1 MPFGLAIVNKEDYHH
16 LIRENNAMRERLDEI
31 DSKVNGQVL
40 ALQHSITEKTLAIER
55 MTFAEGLARS
65 HESAMQKTIMD
76 LEAADKQT
84 RQALETLRSQYDEQ
98 VEQSRSTIAEL
109 HEALVE
115 RDAELQRSVD
125 QATSLGYD
133 NELLR
138 KTTED
143 LATELEVVKRSENE
157 KWIEANAA
165 QAEVIRLKAEIEV
178 LKAKPS
184 RTRRK

>member
-16 LIRENNAMRERLDEI
+16 LIRQNNAMTDKLAEIESKDNAKILELQEELRAISEKYYADLEMQARKLHAQFDHERSSMHKHYESVSETTKAMLAREFSD
-31 DSKVNGQVL
+31 
-40 ALQHSITEKTLAIER
+40 TLA
-55 MTFAEGLARS
+55 
-65 HESAMQKTIMD
+65 
-76 LEAADKQT
+76 
-84 RQALETLRSQYDEQ
+84 
-98 VEQSRSTIAEL
+98 
-109 HEALVE
+109 E

-138 KTTED
+138 KANED

-165 QAEVIRLKAEIEV
+165 QAEVIRLKAEIEM
-178 LKAKPS
+178 LTPKRPAPK
-184 RTRRK
+184 RGKRNG